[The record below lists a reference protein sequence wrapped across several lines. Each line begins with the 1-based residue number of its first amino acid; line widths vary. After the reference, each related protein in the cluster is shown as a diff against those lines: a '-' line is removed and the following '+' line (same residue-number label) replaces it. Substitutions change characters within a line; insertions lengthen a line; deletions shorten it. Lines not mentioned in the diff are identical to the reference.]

1 VRAVVFW
8 RLALIGLRFAI
19 DNHLAP
25 KVSLPSMFGCKS
37 DGVLAMLERALL

>member
-1 VRAVVFW
+1 VRAIVFR

-25 KVSLPSMFGCKS
+25 KVSSPSMVGRKS
-37 DGVLAMLERALL
+37 DGVLAMLEKALL